1 MIQIVQGFE
10 VKTREAIDNRLVLSK
25 QEMFNIN
32 DNHMPAKYF
41 AVCSD
46 DGYLYIYNKDSA
58 IISSETGKF
67 KKYSYC
73 KIESISINGVELPI
87 NDMAVDIPLSTHEA
101 FGVSMAGKGISSV
114 NGVYSIDFT
123 TLDDAEIP
131 IEKVQWE
138 NAIIVRGYLFEGQFY
153 QDEEHRI
160 KYVPYEYKIY
170 VDITSSTIF
179 IYNGENYIAAV
190 ANVPFA
196 DQNLAGI
203 AKLYQSTGANTDG
216 SISQKIVTEELNQR
230 FKITTNAA
238 EETILF
244 LNN

>member
-1 MIQIVQGFE
+1 M
-10 VKTREAIDNRLVLSK
+10 KRS
-25 QEMFNIN
+25 
-32 DNHMPAKYF
+32 
-41 AVCSD
+41 
-46 DGYLYIYNKDSA
+46 
-58 IISSETGKF
+58 
-67 KKYSYC
+67 
-73 KIESISINGVELPI
+73 SIN
-87 NDMAVDIPLSTHEA
+87 
-101 FGVSMAGKGISSV
+101 
-114 NGVYSIDFT
+114 
-123 TLDDAEIP
+123 DAEIP

-170 VDITSSTIF
+170 IDITSSTIF